1 MANKQIHEKLLST
14 SLIIR
19 EMQINTTMKYHLTPV
34 RISIMKKTRDKSV
47 GDQGEIREPLYS
59 VDGNVN

>member
-19 EMQINTTMKYHLTPV
+19 KMQINTTMKYHLTPV
-34 RISIMKKTRDKSV
+34 RMSIMKKIRDKSV
-47 GDQGEIREPLYS
+47 GDQVEIREPLYS

>member
-19 EMQINTTMKYHLTPV
+19 KMQINTTMKYHLTPV
-34 RISIMKKTRDKSV
+34 RMSIMKKTRDKSV
-47 GDQGEIREPLYS
+47 GDQVEIREPLYS

>member
-19 EMQINTTMKYHLTPV
+19 KRQINTTMKYHLTPV
-34 RISIMKKTRDKSV
+34 RMSIMKKTRDKSV
-47 GDQGEIREPLYS
+47 GDQVEIREPLYS